1 MFALRLNSGQK
12 LRYKSREIGLD
23 LNFSKGKEQKLL
35 LLKNHVTANLFEEM
49 ELVLYYGSI
58 NVNLS
63 PILQDLSCSKIEYFT
78 LARFHIANLDFY
90 SLTQKITELIF
101 FFPKIFSD

>member
-1 MFALRLNSGQK
+1 M
-12 LRYKSREIGLD
+12 D

-35 LLKNHVTANLFEEM
+35 LPKNHVTANLFEEM

-78 LARFHIANLDFY
+78 LVRFHIANLDFTFKRKKLW
-90 SLTQKITELIF
+90 S
-101 FFPKIFSD
+101 